1 MSAKIKLNAGSGGGS
16 VSIQAPSS
24 SSNNRVI
31 SLPDIADGTL
41 LTSQSSLDSTKLSPA
56 ITAGIT
62 EMDNWRLNTAY
73 TASGINY
80 VTSNWER
87 NDTTFEKIGTGLT
100 ESSGIFSFP
109 STGKYLIL
117 WQMSWTSSNPS
128 NFVGGYIRVTTDN
141 STYTRRAENFD
152 DLQANGANGA
162 VNVMLVVDIE
172 NISTHKVRFETEA
185 QASNTLRAD
194 SGRNV
199 TGVIFIKLGET

>member
-1 MSAKIKLNAGSGGGS
+1 MS
-16 VSIQAPSS
+16 
-24 SSNNRVI
+24 RVI
-31 SLPDIADGTL
+31 ANAYRHTGASADAIT
-41 LTSQSSLDSTKLSPA
+41 LDSSGNATFPA
-56 ITAGIT
+56 NVTCSGSASGFGGIT
-62 EMDNWRLNTAY
+62 EMDNWRLNTSY

-80 VTSNWER
+80 LTSNWER
-87 NDTTFEKIGTGLT
+87 NDTTFEKIGTGLS

-109 STGKYLIL
+109 STGKYFIL
-117 WQMSWTSSNPS
+117 FQMSWTSSNPS

-162 VNVMLVVDIE
+162 VNVSLVVDIE

>member
-1 MSAKIKLNAGSGGGS
+1 MSKIQANQIQHTQNGAAVFTLPTSDGSTGQVLKSDGSGNLS
-16 VSIQAPSS
+16 FV
-24 SSNNRVI
+24 N
-31 SLPDIADGTL
+31 LPA
-41 LTSQSSLDSTKLSPA
+41 
-56 ITAGIT
+56 AGIT
-62 EMDNWRLNTAY
+62 EMDNWRLNTSY

-80 VTSNWER
+80 LTSNWER

-194 SGRNV
+194 TGRNV

>member
-1 MSAKIKLNAGSGGGS
+1 MS
-16 VSIQAPSS
+16 
-24 SSNNRVI
+24 RVI
-31 SLPDIADGTL
+31 ANAYRHTGASADAIT
-41 LTSQSSLDSTKLSPA
+41 LDSSGNATFPA
-56 ITAGIT
+56 NVTCSGSASGFGGIT
-62 EMDNWRLNTAY
+62 EMDNWRLNTSY

-80 VTSNWER
+80 LTSNWER
-87 NDTTFEKIGTGLT
+87 NDTTFEKIGTGLS

-109 STGKYLIL
+109 STGKYFIL
-117 WQMSWTSSNPS
+117 FQMSWTSSNPS

-162 VNVMLVVDIE
+162 VNVSLVVDIE

-199 TGVIFIKLGET
+199 TGVIFIRLGDT